1 MRRQFRFAV
10 IVLGLAIAA
19 ATGAAAMREAAGAE
33 AQTEMARQA
42 SELRVREAVLRAQVA
57 ERAYE
62 QAAARLSAGTGSE
75 QEVNDAELAVLAA
88 HRAVLEAQARA
99 AAAGKG
105 ASQRV
110 SLDVSE
116 ATLTAALTTL
126 FKGTG
131 QSLILDPAVAQAGQ
145 SVTLKLNDVSLESA
159 VRAIC
164 KLHGLEYE
172 TDNQGLWVITAS
184 PDVAR
189 VGGAAFPIYGV
200 TSVTPGS
207 SSGTIPHRP
216 GGGSVGLSR
225 MGYESA
231 PRLSYGGQAPA
242 ELEGRTD
249 LARIGVSDLV
259 DLDVENAPL
268 GEVAAQLGVR
278 RGEEW
283 QVEILVHDAV
293 PEDITV
299 TAKVYRM
306 RRDDVLLLLA
316 EQTNLDIS
324 VDSPMPGERTLERPH
339 TRVYFVPRPELEV
352 SGLGVG
358 GEMTGF
364 GRYEGGVEVAPPD
377 LEARILPAV
386 GRRYEAARS
395 RAEEAQKLAEQL
407 RQEMWVTTDS
417 AGNIL
422 RSCRQCG
429 AKYLMPDWKFCPHCG
444 AEVVAEEERPGER
457 PVRP

>member
-1 MRRQFRFAV
+1 MKRGFRFQWLALCVVIAV
-10 IVLGLAIAA
+10 CAATAA
-19 ATGAAAMREAAGAE
+19 AGGAGAGP
-33 AQTEMARQA
+33 TAREGA
-42 SELRVREAVLRAQVA
+42 RELRLEEAVLQVEVAREALATAQRMVEEHMAPSGSVRERQLDLVRA
-57 ERAYE
+57 ERAL
-62 QAAARLSAGTGSE
+62 A
-75 QEVNDAELAVLAA
+75 EVEGME
-88 HRAVLEAQARA
+88 R
-99 AAAGKG
+99 
-105 ASQRV
+105 QRV

-200 TSVTPGS
+200 TSVTPG
-207 SSGTIPHRP
+207 GLTTRDRP
-216 GGGSVGLSR
+216 RRGGVTLSPSR
-225 MGYESA
+225 YESA
-231 PRLSYGGQAPA
+231 PRVSYGGQAPA

-249 LARIGVSDLV
+249 LAGIGLSGLV

-268 GEVAAQLGVR
+268 GEVAAQLGVKH
-278 RGEEW
+278 GEEW
-283 QVEILVHDAV
+283 QVEILVHEAV

-306 RRDDVLLLLA
+306 RRDEVLLLLA

-324 VDSPMPGERTLERPH
+324 IDSPMPGERTLERPH
-339 TRVYFVPRPELEV
+339 TRVYFVPRPELDV

-358 GEMTGF
+358 GETTILLHSSELDSSDSGLEQRVVSEAA
-364 GRYEGGVEVAPPD
+364 GRE
-377 LEARILPAV
+377 
-386 GRRYEAARS
+386 YEAARR
-395 RAEEAQKLAEQL
+395 RAEEAQKVAEQL
-407 RQEMWVTTDS
+407 RQEMWVTVDS

-422 RSCRQCG
+422 GSCRQCG
-429 AKYLMPDWKFCPHCG
+429 ALLSNLDWKYCPFCGTPITPEEKQPEG
-444 AEVVAEEERPGER
+444 AD
-457 PVRP
+457 